1 MGKRI
6 NAAWDGLGRVDSWL
20 GRLKLLVMIL
30 FALGGAALALITA
43 FGLARFA
50 FGLVGVGAIIF
61 AGLLW
66 WADHRPRPDGVGKV
80 EDAAPKSGPT
90 PVPEHLH
97 PRLPKPGVVQREPRS
112 KERPSGI
119 EVVYPGG
126 RRDATARPETVQI
139 GADVQAPFQELPP
152 GRPGDWMVSQLDRV
166 TEANAMHRERANQV
180 ELALRQLDKVAS
192 LSLPGF
198 IVCEVTHPTG
208 LASQKS
214 YRLELGHAFAFIRT
228 PNKSWNPPSVM
239 FSYPF
244 ESPDAPLADGPY
256 EVEWFGTSTH
266 PDSPRPPLA
275 NDRFTIRNGKVVT

>member
-1 MGKRI
+1 MA
-6 NAAWDGLGRVDSWL
+6 NSHVDEGLDDASL
-20 GRLKLLVMIL
+20 GLM
-30 FALGGAALALITA
+30 
-43 FGLARFA
+43 
-50 FGLVGVGAIIF
+50 
-61 AGLLW
+61 
-66 WADHRPRPDGVGKV
+66 
-80 EDAAPKSGPT
+80 
-90 PVPEHLH
+90 
-97 PRLPKPGVVQREPRS
+97 
-112 KERPSGI
+112 
-119 EVVYPGG
+119 
-126 RRDATARPETVQI
+126 ETENNI
-139 GADVQAPFQELPP
+139 DTRKAPFQELPP

-166 TEANAMHRERANQV
+166 TEAIAMHRERANQV

-244 ESPDAPLADGPY
+244 EAPDAPLADGPY
-256 EVEWFGTSTH
+256 KVEWFSTSTH

-275 NDRFTIRNGKVVT
+275 HDRFAIRNGKVVT